1 MALVLGATLGILNLT
16 SAQSLTWLGILSGH
30 ESGAYGVSADGSVI
44 VGWATDAN
52 GFWRAFRWTEAEGMQ
67 ELGTL
72 GGSESGAS
80 GVSADGSVV
89 VGKADNASGQTR
101 SFRWTQSE
109 GMQDLGTLGGRESR
123 ANGVSVDGS
132 VVVGEATDAY
142 GRWRAFR
149 WTAEGGMKNLGTF
162 GGRES
167 WAHGV
172 SADGSIVVGEAT
184 DASGNSRAFRWTQV
198 GGIEDLNQ
206 TYASL
211 LADGSELWDA
221 RAISPDG
228 RYIVGRGYNAA
239 TGRLEAY
246 LLDMGAPSL
255 SRIRGNIALN
265 DFGGDVSQ
273 VPVQVEL
280 RGDTT
285 QVLTIYPDTN
295 GDYTISDVQL
305 GTYDIAFKASHWLRV
320 VVPGV
325 EVSGAEGT
333 VNVALT
339 NGDVDGDNEV
349 TLFDFGALVA
359 AFGSMPGDSN
369 WNADADLDG
378 DEEVTLFDFG
388 FLVRNFDAI
397 GDE

>member
-1 MALVLGATLGILNLT
+1 MAALVLGATLGILNLT
-16 SAQSLTWLGILSGH
+16 SAQSLTWLGTLSGH

-80 GVSADGSVV
+80 GVSADGS
-89 VGKADNASGQTR
+89 
-101 SFRWTQSE
+101 
-109 GMQDLGTLGGRESR
+109 
-123 ANGVSVDGS
+123 
-132 VVVGEATDAY
+132 
-142 GRWRAFR
+142 
-149 WTAEGGMKNLGTF
+149 
-162 GGRES
+162 
-167 WAHGV
+167 
-172 SADGSIVVGEAT
+172 IVVGEAT

-206 TYASL
+206 TYTSL

-265 DFGGDVSQ
+265 DFVGDITQ
-273 VPVQVEL
+273 VPVEVEL
-280 RGDTT
+280 RGETT
-285 QVLTIYPDTN
+285 QTLTVYPETN
-295 GDYTISDVQL
+295 GDYAISDVQP

-325 EVSGAEGT
+325 EVSGTEVTGID
-333 VNVALT
+333 VALT

-349 TLFDFGALVA
+349 TLFDFGQLVA

-388 FLVRNFDAI
+388 VLVRNFGAI